1 MKKLSQ
7 FKEGLNS
14 YKDISFYL
22 KRKSKKNLNIRINAK
37 NEIEVSIPPKAK
49 DDLLIEF
56 LDANLEKFHKYSIE
70 KNNNNWIN
78 LQEEWFYLFGIKIYY
93 VLDLEKQKIIINNNG
108 IVKLNFLG
116 KEKIIEQINKYR
128 QKLLF
133 SYLEKSQKNFEKLM
147 NIPEHEIKIRNKNTA

>member
-1 MKKLSQ
+1 M
-7 FKEGLNS
+7 
-14 YKDISFYL
+14 
-22 KRKSKKNLNIRINAK
+22 
-37 NEIEVSIPPKAK
+37 
-49 DDLLIEF
+49 
-56 LDANLEKFHKYSIE
+56 
-70 KNNNNWIN
+70 
-78 LQEEWFYLFGIKIYY
+78 
-93 VLDLEKQKIIINNNG
+93 EKQKIIINNNG